1 MLGNRIMTVQRTGI
15 RTAIIAIFCTILAV
29 VTISSC
35 RKTHPATENTDQ
47 KHAKS
52 AQTVPVRALSKDE
65 QSCKAFVQDFYDWY
79 VSGEVAEECKQIKK
93 MHSENTDILNTC
105 KRASEFHPVR
115 GISLKQALSPKLKEL
130 LDKDS
135 AKQAKSTDG
144 IVGLDSDPFI
154 GGNAGVIYNY
164 LVDNVQMK
172 NGKCFAT
179 VNEVGINGNY
189 EEEGKIYNH
198 LVAELD
204 KSKEK
209 WMISNIHF
217 RIDMGDGKQAMDDD
231 LIQMLK

>member
-1 MLGNRIMTVQRTGI
+1 M
-15 RTAIIAIFCTILAV
+15 
-29 VTISSC
+29 
-35 RKTHPATENTDQ
+35 PAR
-47 KHAKS
+47 S
-52 AQTVPVRALSKDE
+52 LSKDE
-65 QSCKAFVQDFYDWY
+65 QSCKAFVQDFYNWY

-105 KRASEFHPVR
+105 KRASEFHPVS

-135 AKQAKSTDG
+135 AEQAKSTDG

-217 RIDMGDGKQAMDDD
+217 RIDMGDGKPTMDDD